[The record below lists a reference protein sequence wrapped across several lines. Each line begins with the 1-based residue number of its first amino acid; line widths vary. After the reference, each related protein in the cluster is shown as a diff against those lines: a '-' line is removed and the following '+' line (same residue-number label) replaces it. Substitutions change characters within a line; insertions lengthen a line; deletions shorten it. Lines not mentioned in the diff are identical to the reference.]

1 MTHVTC
7 RLTARTGISSGTLRS
22 VIEYGLPLP
31 FLLTGGNQTGTLLS
45 PSASTKVFGQRCRSV
60 GLESFAA
67 NYTNFD
73 SYVFR
78 TLICNT
84 SECHRCNSLE
94 FSFQKIQSMKMEQ
107 LKLFER
113 RRFGHTWQF
122 CVTLRLSPA
131 TILAFSG
138 VPCEKTKRTG
148 LSKPE
153 MHDYTSEVR

>member
-45 PSASTKVFGQRCRSV
+45 QSASTKIFGQRCRSV
-60 GLESFAA
+60 RLGSFAA
-67 NYTNFD
+67 NY
-73 SYVFR
+73 
-78 TLICNT
+78 
-84 SECHRCNSLE
+84 
-94 FSFQKIQSMKMEQ
+94 
-107 LKLFER
+107 
-113 RRFGHTWQF
+113 TWQF

-131 TILAFSG
+131 SILAFSG
-138 VPCEKTKRTG
+138 VSYEKTKRIG

-153 MHDYTSEVR
+153 IHDYTSEVSRNNRQCRPKSTRVTLCLSSPNKPLLSLLLNDAK

>member
-22 VIEYGLPLP
+22 EIEYGLPLP

-84 SECHRCNSLE
+84 SECHR
-94 FSFQKIQSMKMEQ
+94 KYKVKMEQ

-138 VPCEKTKRTG
+138 VPCEKTKRIG

-153 MHDYTSEVR
+153 MHDYTSEVI